1 MHHLPHKAN
10 NKIILPQILKIR
22 KVVRIQ
28 TTRGLLIKC
37 RTNRKMIE
45 PIILRM
51 QVDYTL
57 LGHLNLT

>member
-10 NKIILPQILKIR
+10 NKMTRSQILKIR
-22 KVVRIQ
+22 KVVRTQ

-37 RTNRKMIE
+37 RTNSKMIE

-51 QVDYTL
+51 QVGYTL